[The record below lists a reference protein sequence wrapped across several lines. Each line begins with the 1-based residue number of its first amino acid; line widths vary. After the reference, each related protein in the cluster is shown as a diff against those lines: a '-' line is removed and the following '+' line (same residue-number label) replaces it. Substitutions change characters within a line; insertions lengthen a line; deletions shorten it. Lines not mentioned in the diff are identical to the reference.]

1 VHVRRVFG
9 DALISAAALVVLL
22 VGLVAIDDRVRERV
36 LSVIRTGEVSSSVSS
51 VTSLAGDVAGVLVMA
66 ARDQSLDHAPLAVFV
81 VAATALVLAMLRL

>member
-1 VHVRRVFG
+1 MRRVFS

-22 VGLVAIDDRVRERV
+22 IGLMVIDDTVRER
-36 LSVIRTGEVSSSVSS
+36 LTSVVQNGNVSSSVGSMAS
-51 VTSLAGDVAGVLVMA
+51 TAGDLAGAVLMA

>member
-1 VHVRRVFG
+1 MRRVFG

-51 VTSLAGDVAGVLVMA
+51 VGSLAGDVGGILMMA

-81 VAATALVLAMLRL
+81 VAATALVLAMLKI

>member
-1 VHVRRVFG
+1 VRRAFG

-22 VGLVAIDDRVRERV
+22 VGLVAIDDRVRDRV
-36 LSVIRTGEVSSSVSS
+36 LSVIQTGDVSSSVGS
-51 VTSLAGDVAGVLVMA
+51 VTSVASDVAGVLMMA

>member
-1 VHVRRVFG
+1 MRRAFG

-22 VGLVAIDDRVRERV
+22 VGLVAIDDRVRDRV
-36 LSVIRTGEVSSSVSS
+36 LSVIQTGEVSTSVGS
-51 VTSLAGDVAGVLVMA
+51 VTSIASDVAGVLLTA

>member
-1 VHVRRVFG
+1 MRRVFG

-22 VGLVAIDDRVRERV
+22 VGLVAIDDRVRDRV
-36 LSVIRTGEVSSSVSS
+36 LSVIRTGEMSSSVGS

>member
-1 VHVRRVFG
+1 VRRVFG

-22 VGLVAIDDRVRERV
+22 VGLVAIDDRVRDRV
-36 LSVIRTGEVSSSVSS
+36 LSVIRTGEMSSSVGS

>member
-1 VHVRRVFG
+1 MRRVFS

-22 VGLVAIDDRVRERV
+22 IGLMVIDDTVRERLV
-36 LSVIRTGEVSSSVSS
+36 SAVQNADVSSSIGS
-51 VTSLAGDVAGVLVMA
+51 VMSTAGDLAGVTLMA

>member
-1 VHVRRVFG
+1 MRRVFG

-51 VTSLAGDVAGVLVMA
+51 VMSMANDVAGVLMMA

>member
-1 VHVRRVFG
+1 MRRVFG

-22 VGLVAIDDRVRERV
+22 IGLVAIDDRVRERV
-36 LSVIRTGEVSSSVSS
+36 MSVIRTGEVSSSVSS
-51 VTSLAGDVAGVLVMA
+51 VTSMANDVAGVLMMA

>member
-1 VHVRRVFG
+1 MRRAFG

-22 VGLVAIDDRVRERV
+22 VGLVVIDDRVRERV
-36 LSVIRTGEVSSSVSS
+36 MSVIRTGEVSSSVGSI
-51 VTSLAGDVAGVLVMA
+51 TSLASDVAGVLVMA

>member
-1 VHVRRVFG
+1 MRRAFG

-22 VGLVAIDDRVRERV
+22 VGLVAIDDRVRDRV
-36 LSVIRTGEVSSSVSS
+36 LSVIRTGEVSSSVGS
-51 VTSLAGDVAGVLVMA
+51 VTSIASDVGGVLLMA

>member
-1 VHVRRVFG
+1 MRRVFG

-36 LSVIRTGEVSSSVSS
+36 LSVIRTGEVSSSVGSI
-51 VTSLAGDVAGVLVMA
+51 TSMASDVAGVLVMA

>member
-1 VHVRRVFG
+1 VFG

-36 LSVIRTGEVSSSVSS
+36 QTVIRTGDVSSSVGS
-51 VTSLAGDVAGVLVMA
+51 VTAMAGDLADVLIMA

-81 VAATALVLAMLRL
+81 VAATALVLAMLKL

>member
-1 VHVRRVFG
+1 VRRAFG

-36 LSVIRTGEVSSSVSS
+36 LSVIQTGEVSSSVGS
-51 VTSLAGDVAGVLVMA
+51 VTSIASDVAGVLMMA

>member
-1 VHVRRVFG
+1 MRRVFG

-22 VGLVAIDDRVRERV
+22 IGLMVIDDTVRER
-36 LSVIRTGEVSSSVSS
+36 LFSVVQNGEVSSNVGSMVS
-51 VTSLAGDVAGVLVMA
+51 TAGDLAGAVLMA

>member
-1 VHVRRVFG
+1 MRRVFG

-22 VGLVAIDDRVRERV
+22 VGLVAIDDRVRDRV
-36 LSVIRTGEVSSSVSS
+36 LSVIRTGEVSSSVGS
-51 VTSLAGDVAGVLVMA
+51 VTSLAGDVAEILMMA

>member
-1 VHVRRVFG
+1 MRRAFG

-22 VGLVAIDDRVRERV
+22 VGLVAIDDRVRDRV
-36 LSVIRTGEVSSSVSS
+36 LSVIRTGDVSSSVGS
-51 VTSLAGDVAGVLVMA
+51 VTSVASDVAGVLMMA